1 MKNMLS
7 KLLRRIEATFRHY
20 RFCRFDEKFFDDYQG
35 GYSLDLGCGT
45 IPKNPFHAST
55 LAGIDLYENEQ
66 LNIYSADLTIDSIP
80 FKSDTFNYVT
90 AYDFIEHVPRV
101 IYVPTRRL
109 PFVEL
114 MNEIYRVLVP
124 GGLFLSFTP
133 AVPSSEAYQDPT
145 HVNFITEET
154 FTRYFDDKHNIS
166 SIYGFNGKFKVIQQG
181 WKGGHLVTVLK
192 KC

>member
-1 MKNMLS
+1 MKQMIS
-7 KLLRRIEATFRHY
+7 KLLRRMEATFRHY
-20 RFCRFDEKFFDDYQG
+20 RFCRFDEKLFDDYQG
-35 GYSLDLGCGT
+35 GKSLDIGCGP
-45 IPKNPFHAST
+45 IPRNPFHAST

-66 LNIYSADLTIDSIP
+66 LNIYSADLIIDPIP
-80 FKSDTFNYVT
+80 FQNDTFNYVT
-90 AYDFIEHVPRV
+90 AYDFIEHIPRV
-101 IYVPTRRL
+101 VYVPTRRL
-109 PFVEL
+109 PFIEL
-114 MNEIYRVLVP
+114 MNEVYRVLVP

-154 FTRYFDDKHNIS
+154 FTRYFDDKHNIA

-181 WKGGHLVTVLK
+181 WTGGHLVTVLK